1 MRNGMGTLV
10 QDLRYGVRVL
20 VKSPGFAAVAVIVLA
35 LGIGANT
42 AIFSVVNAVLLR
54 PLPYQD
60 PGRLVQVWHVPPPKS
75 FPGMT
80 EFSVSAANYLDWR
93 DQNHVFDPL
102 AIYTFANLNL
112 TGKDKPES
120 VASAVVSPN
129 FFSVLRVRPLFG
141 RVIAPGEDLPG
152 RANVVV
158 LSHAFWRE
166 HFGSDPSIVGQNV
179 TLNQQSYTVI
189 GVMPSRFEMPPS
201 VQIWTPLAWT
211 NEEKAVRGEHHFSVI
226 GRLKPGMD
234 LKQAQAEMNTISSR
248 LEQQYPADDKG
259 WGAVVVPL
267 REQLVGSVRPV
278 LLVLLGA
285 VAFVLLIACA
295 NVANLM
301 LAKTLGR
308 RKEIAIR
315 SALGASRVRIVQQ
328 VLSETVLLALT
339 GGILGLLIAHFG
351 VRLISAFLANQLSL
365 SPEINLDGW
374 VLGFT
379 LAVSLLTGVLAGL
392 APALRLTKTDLN
404 EALKQGLS
412 WTDADA
418 GGKQTRVILVVSEVA
433 LSLML
438 LIGAGLMIR
447 SLWMLRSVDPGLD
460 PNQVLTM
467 TVGIPVPST
476 RFPTPLQQSNF
487 FNDVLQHVRA
497 LPGVESAGVIDAL
510 PLTGGGSTQPIVI
523 EGRPAQQMADQPE
536 VAVRT
541 ISPGYIQA
549 LHIPLLRGRNFS
561 DADTAGRPAVIV
573 ISESMAKRFW
583 PNENPIGKHVTM
595 TFLPGVLREIIGIV
609 GDVKDYGLDAVDPVV
624 TLYIPLSQ
632 LSTPLLGGW
641 SSFPMS
647 LVVRTNS
654 TPSSLTSAV
663 TSAVHQVDSELP
675 LLQILTMQDVVGASL
690 SQQRFNMLLLAIFA
704 GLALLLA
711 AMGIY
716 SVLSYSVKRRVR
728 EIGIRMA
735 LGAQVRDVLRLIVI
749 EGMRP
754 TLIGVAIGLA
764 GALALGRV
772 LANLIY
778 GVKPTDPITFGA
790 VSVLLAGV
798 GLVASIIPAYRA
810 TRVEPMK
817 TLRDE

>member
-1 MRNGMGTLV
+1 MGNLV

-20 VKSPGFAAVAVIVLA
+20 LKSPGFAAVAVIVLA

-75 FPGMT
+75 FPGVAL
-80 EFSVSAANYLDWR
+80 FHVSAANYLDWR
-93 DQNHVFDPL
+93 DQNHVFDQL
-102 AIYTFANLNL
+102 AIYHYATLNL
-112 TGKDKPES
+112 SGKGQPES
-120 VASAVVSPN
+120 VTSAAVSPN
-129 FFSVLRVRPLFG
+129 FFSVLQVRPLFG
-141 RVIAPGEDLPG
+141 RAIAPGEDQLG
-152 RANVVV
+152 HANVVV
-158 LSHAFWRE
+158 LGHAFWRE
-166 HFGSDPSIVGQNV
+166 HFGSDPGIVGQNV
-179 TLNQQSYTVI
+179 TLNGQSYLVI
-189 GVMPSRFEMPPS
+189 GVMPARFEMPPS
-201 VQIWTPLAWT
+201 AQVWTPMALT
-211 NEEKAVRGEHHFSVI
+211 DKEKVVRGEHHFGVI
-226 GRLKPGMD
+226 GRLKPGTD

-248 LEQQYPADDKG
+248 LEQQYPTDDKG

-267 REQLVGSVRPV
+267 REQLVGSVRPA

-315 SALGASRVRIVQQ
+315 SALGASRSRVLQQ
-328 VLSETVLLALT
+328 VLSEAVLLALM
-339 GGILGLLIAHFG
+339 GGFLGLLIAHFG
-351 VRLISAFLANQLSL
+351 VRLISAFLANQLSQ
-365 SPEINLDGW
+365 SPEINLDIW

-379 LAVSLLTGVLAGL
+379 AAVSILTGVLAGL
-392 APALRLTKTDLN
+392 APALRLTKIDLN
-404 EALKQGLS
+404 KALKQGLGR
-412 WTDADA
+412 TDSDS
-418 GGKQTRVILVVSEVA
+418 GGKRTRGVLVVSEVA

-460 PNQVLTM
+460 PNNVLTM
-467 TVGIPVPST
+467 RVSIPLT
-476 RFPTPLQQSNF
+476 RFPSPLQQSSF
-487 FNDVLQHVRA
+487 FNDVLHRVRA
-497 LPGVESAGVIDAL
+497 LPGVDSAGVIDSV
-510 PLTGGGSTQPIVI
+510 PLSGGGSIQPIAI
-523 EGRPAQQMADQPE
+523 EGRPTQQMSDQPE
-536 VAVRT
+536 VAVRI
-541 ISPGYIQA
+541 ISPGYIGA
-549 LHIPLLRGRNFS
+549 LRIPLLRGRNFN
-561 DADTAGRPAVIV
+561 DADAAGRPAAIL

-583 PNENPIGKHVTM
+583 PNENPIGKHLTM
-595 TFLPGVLREIIGIV
+595 TFFPDAAREIVGVV
-609 GDVKDYGLDAVDPVV
+609 GDVKDDGLDAVDPVA
-624 TLYIPLSQ
+624 TLYTPLAQ

-647 LVVRTNS
+647 LVVHANS
-654 TPSSLTSAV
+654 NPSSLTSAV
-663 TSAVHQVDSELP
+663 SNAVHQVDSELP
-675 LLQILTMQDVVGASL
+675 LLQILTMQDVIGASL
-690 SQQRFNMLLLAIFA
+690 SQQRFNMLLLAVFA

-711 AMGIY
+711 AIGIY

-735 LGAQVRDVLRLIVI
+735 LGAQVRDVLQLIVI

-754 TLIGVAIGLA
+754 TLIGVVIGLA

-798 GLVASIIPAYRA
+798 GLFASIIPAYRA

>member
-1 MRNGMGTLV
+1 
-10 QDLRYGVRVL
+10 
-20 VKSPGFAAVAVIVLA
+20 

-259 WGAVVVPL
+259 WVAVVVPL

>member
-1 MRNGMGTLV
+1 MGTLV
-10 QDLRYGVRVL
+10 QDLKYGVRVL
-20 VKSPGFAAVAVIVLA
+20 LKSPAFAAVAVIVLA

-60 PGRLVQVWHVPPPKS
+60 PGHLVQVWHVPPAKS

-93 DQNHVFDPL
+93 DQNHVFEQL
-102 AIYTFANLNL
+102 AIYTYATLNL
-112 TGKDKPES
+112 SGKGQPES
-120 VASAVVSPN
+120 VTSAVVSPN
-129 FFSVLRVRPLFG
+129 FFSTLRVRPLLG
-141 RVIAPGEDLPG
+141 RAIAAGEDQLG
-152 RANVVV
+152 HANVVV
-158 LSHAFWRE
+158 LAHAFWRE
-166 HFGSDPSIVGQNV
+166 HFGSDPKIVGQNI
-179 TLNQQSYTVI
+179 TLNQQSYTVV
-189 GVMPSRFEMPPS
+189 GVMPPRFQMPPA

-211 NEEKAVRGEHHFSVI
+211 DKEKAVRGEHHFGVI
-226 GRLKPGMD
+226 GRLNPGIE
-234 LKQAQAEMNTISSR
+234 LKQAQAEMNMISSR

-267 REQLVGSVRPV
+267 REQLVGSVRPA

-301 LAKTLGR
+301 LAKTLSR

-315 SALGASRVRIVQQ
+315 SALGATRGRIVQQ
-328 VLSETVLLALT
+328 VLSETVLLAMA
-339 GGILGLLIAHFG
+339 GGILGLLIAHVG

-379 LAVSLLTGVLAGL
+379 LTVSVLTGILAGL

-412 WTDADA
+412 RTDADS
-418 GGKQTRVILVVSEVA
+418 GGKRTRGVLVVSEVA

-460 PNQVLTM
+460 PSNVLTM

-487 FNDVLQHVRA
+487 FNDVLRHVRA

-510 PLTGGGSTQPIVI
+510 PLTGGGSTQPIAI

-541 ISPGYIQA
+541 ISPGYIHSM
-549 LHIPLLRGRNFS
+549 HIPLLRGRDLNDDDS
-561 DADTAGRPAVIV
+561 AGRPRAILM
-573 ISESMAKRFW
+573 SESMAKRFW
-583 PNENPIGKHVTM
+583 PNENPIGQHLTM
-595 TFLPGVLREIIGIV
+595 TFSPDGPREIVGIV
-609 GDVKDYGLDAVDPVV
+609 GDVKDSGLDVVDPVA
-624 TLYIPLSQ
+624 TLYLPLAQ
-632 LSTPLLGGW
+632 LSTPQPGGW
-641 SSFPMS
+641 TSFPMS

-654 TPSSLTSAV
+654 NPSSLTSAV
-663 TSAVHQVDSELP
+663 TGAVHQVDSELP
-675 LLQILTMQDVVGASL
+675 LLQIRTMQDVVGESL
-690 SQQRFNMLLLAIFA
+690 SQQRFNMQLLAVFA
-704 GLALLLA
+704 ALALLLA
-711 AMGIY
+711 AIGIY

-735 LGAQVRDVLRLIVI
+735 LGAQVRDVLRLILI

-772 LANLIY
+772 LSNLIY

-790 VSVLLAGV
+790 VSLMLATV
-798 GLVASIIPAYRA
+798 GLFASLIPAHRA
-810 TRVEPMK
+810 SRVEPMK

>member
-1 MRNGMGTLV
+1 MGTLL
-10 QDLRYGVRVL
+10 QDLKYGLRVL
-20 VKSPGFAAVAVIVLA
+20 LKSPGFAAVAVMVLA

-60 PGRLVQVWHVPPPKS
+60 PGHLVQVWHVPPAKS

-80 EFSVSAANYLDWR
+80 EFSVSAANFLDWR
-93 DQNHVFDPL
+93 EQNRVFEQL
-102 AIYTFANLNL
+102 AIYSYSTLNL
-112 TGKDKPES
+112 SGKGQPES
-120 VASAVVSPN
+120 VTSAVVSPN
-129 FFSVLRVRPLFG
+129 FFSVLRVQPRFG
-141 RVIAPGEDLPG
+141 RAIAPGEDQQG

-166 HFGSDPSIVGQNV
+166 HFGSDPGIVGQNI
-179 TLNQQSYTVI
+179 TLNQQAYTVV
-189 GVMPSRFEMPPS
+189 GVMPPRFEMPPA

-211 NEEKAVRGEHHFSVI
+211 DKEKAVRGEHHYGVI
-226 GRLKPGMD
+226 GRLNPATD

-248 LEQQYPADDKG
+248 LEEQYPADDTG

-267 REQLVGSVRPV
+267 REQLVGSVRPA

-328 VLSETVLLALT
+328 VLSETVLLALA
-339 GGILGLLIAHFG
+339 GGILALFIAHWG
-351 VRLISAFLANQLSL
+351 VRFISSFLSNQLSL
-365 SPEINLDGW
+365 SPEIKLDTW

-379 LAVSLLTGVLAGL
+379 LAVALLTGVLAGL
-392 APALRLTKTDLN
+392 VPALRLTRTDLN
-404 EALKQGLS
+404 EALKQGLGR
-412 WTDADA
+412 TDADS
-418 GGKQTRVILVVSEVA
+418 GGERTRGVLIVSEVA
-433 LSLML
+433 LSLIL

-460 PNQVLTM
+460 PNNVLTM
-467 TVGIPVPST
+467 TIGIPVPST

-487 FNDVLQHVRA
+487 FNDVLLRVRT
-497 LPGVESAGVIDAL
+497 LPGVESAGVIDTL
-510 PLTGGGSTQPIVI
+510 PLTGGGSTQPIAI

-536 VAVRT
+536 VAVR
-541 ISPGYIQA
+541 IVSPGYIRA
-549 LHIPLLRGRNFS
+549 MHIPLLRGRDLS
-561 DADTAGRPAVIV
+561 EVDAAARPEAVV
-573 ISESMAKRFW
+573 ISDSMAKRFW
-583 PNENPIGKHVTM
+583 PNENPVGKHLTM
-595 TFLPGVLREIIGIV
+595 TFFPDGSREIVGIV
-609 GDVKDYGLDAVDPVV
+609 GDVKDSGLDVIDPVAM
-624 TLYIPLSQ
+624 LYMPLAQ
-632 LSTPLLGGW
+632 LTPPLLGGW
-641 SSFPMS
+641 TSFPMS
-647 LVVRTNS
+647 LVVRTNAN
-654 TPSSLTSAV
+654 PSSLTSAV
-663 TSAVHQVDSELP
+663 TEAVHQVDSELP
-675 LLQILTMQDVVGASL
+675 LLQIRTMQDVVGESL
-690 SQQRFNMLLLAIFA
+690 SQQRFNMQLLAVFA

-711 AMGIY
+711 AIGIY

-735 LGAQVRDVLRLIVI
+735 LGARVRDVLRLIVI

-754 TLIGVAIGLA
+754 TLIGVVIGLA

-790 VSVLLAGV
+790 VSVLLAAV
-798 GLVASIIPAYRA
+798 ALFASIVPAYRA
-810 TRVEPMK
+810 TRVEPLK

>member
-1 MRNGMGTLV
+1 MGTLL
-10 QDLRYGVRVL
+10 QDLRYGVRGL
-20 VKSPGFAAVAVIVLA
+20 VKSPGFALVAVIVLA

-60 PGRLVQVWHVPPPKS
+60 PGKLVQVWHVPPAKS

-80 EFSVSAANYLDWR
+80 EFDVSAANYLDWR
-93 DQNHVFDPL
+93 DQNHVFEQL
-102 AIYTFANLNL
+102 AIYTYATLNL
-112 TGKDKPES
+112 SGKGQPES
-120 VASAVVSPN
+120 VTSAVVSPN
-129 FFSVLRVRPLFG
+129 FFSTLRVRTLFG
-141 RVIAPGEDLPG
+141 RAIAPGEDQHG
-152 RANVVV
+152 HANVVV

-166 HFGSDPSIVGQNV
+166 HFGSDPGIVGQNV
-179 TLNQQSYTVI
+179 TLNQQSYTIV

-201 VQIWTPLAWT
+201 AQIWTPLAWT
-211 NEEKAVRGEHHFSVI
+211 DKEKAVRGEHHYGVI
-226 GRLKPGMD
+226 GRLKPGLD

-259 WGAVVVPL
+259 WGAMVVPL
-267 REQLVGSVRPV
+267 REQLVGSVRPA

-315 SALGASRVRIVQQ
+315 SALGASRARIVQQ
-328 VLSETVLLALT
+328 VLSETILLALA

-365 SPEINLDGW
+365 SPEVNLDGW

-379 LAVSLLTGVLAGL
+379 LAVSLATGVLAGL

-412 WTDADA
+412 RTDADS
-418 GGKQTRVILVVSEVA
+418 GGKRTRVVLVISEVA

-460 PNQVLTM
+460 PDHVLTM

-487 FNDVLQHVRA
+487 FNDVLQRVRA
-497 LPGVESAGVIDAL
+497 LPGVDSAAVIDAL
-510 PLTGGGSTQPIVI
+510 PLAGGGSIQPIAI
-523 EGRPAQQMADQPE
+523 EGRAAQQMADQPE
-536 VAVRT
+536 VAVRI
-541 ISPGYIQA
+541 ISPGYIRA
-549 LHIPLLRGRNFS
+549 LHIPLLRGRDLN
-561 DADTAGRPAVIV
+561 DADAAGRPAVIV

-583 PNENPIGKHVTM
+583 PNENPLGKHLTM
-595 TFLPGVLREIIGIV
+595 TFFPDGPREIVGIV
-609 GDVKDYGLDAVDPVV
+609 GDVKDSGLDVVDPVA
-624 TLYIPLSQ
+624 TLYLPLGQ
-632 LSTPLLGGW
+632 LSTPLLGAW
-641 SSFPMS
+641 TSFPMS

-654 TPSSLTSAV
+654 NPSSLTSAV

-675 LLQILTMQDVVGASL
+675 LLQIRTMQDVVGESL
-690 SQQRFNMLLLAIFA
+690 AQQRFNMQLLAVFA

-711 AMGIY
+711 AIGIY

-735 LGAQVRDVLRLIVI
+735 LGAQVRDVLRLIMI

-778 GVKPTDPITFGA
+778 GVKPTDPMTFAA
-790 VSVLLAGV
+790 VSALLAAV
-798 GLVASIIPAYRA
+798 GLFATIIPAYRA

>member
-1 MRNGMGTLV
+1 MGTLV

-764 GALALGRV
+764 GAFALGRV

>member
-1 MRNGMGTLV
+1 METLLH
-10 QDLRYGVRVL
+10 DLRYSLRVL
-20 VKSPGFAAVAVIVLA
+20 LKSPGFVAIAVIVLA

-42 AIFSVVNAVLLR
+42 AIFSVVNALLLR

-60 PGRLVQVWHVPPPKS
+60 PGKLVQVWHVPPPKS
-75 FPGMT
+75 FPGIT
-80 EFSVSAANYLDWR
+80 QFAVSAANYLDWR
-93 DQNHVFDPL
+93 DQNHVFEQL
-102 AIYTFANLNL
+102 AIYSYSNLNL
-112 TGKDKPES
+112 SGRGQPES
-120 VASAVVSPN
+120 LTSGVVSSN
-129 FFSVLRVRPLFG
+129 FFSVLQVQPLLG
-141 RVIAPGEDLPG
+141 RAFAPGEDQQG
-152 RANVVV
+152 HANTVV

-166 HFGSDPSIVGQNV
+166 HFGSDRHIVGQSI
-179 TLNQQSYTVI
+179 TLNQQSYTVA
-189 GVMPSRFEMPPS
+189 GVMPARFEMPPS
-201 VQIWTPLAWT
+201 AQIWTPMALT
-211 NEEKAVRGEHHFSVI
+211 DKEKAVRGEHHFGVI
-226 GRLKPGMD
+226 GRLKPSVN
-234 LKQAQAEMNTISSR
+234 LNQAQAEMTTISSR
-248 LEQQYPADDKG
+248 LEQQYPTDDKG

-267 REQLVGSVRPV
+267 REQLVGDVRPA

-315 SALGASRVRIVQQ
+315 SALGASRFRVLQQ
-328 VLSETVLLALT
+328 ILSESVLIALM
-339 GGILGLLIAHFG
+339 GGILGLIIAHFG
-351 VRLISAFLANQLSL
+351 VQLISAFLANQLNQSPDISL
-365 SPEINLDGW
+365 DLW

-392 APALRLTKTDLN
+392 APALRLSKTDLN

-412 WTDADA
+412 RTDADS
-418 GGKQTRVILVVSEVA
+418 GGARTRGFLVVSEVA

-460 PNQVLTM
+460 PNNVLTM
-467 TVGIPVPST
+467 RVGVPST
-476 RFPTPLQQSNF
+476 RFPSPLQQSNF
-487 FNDVLQHVRA
+487 FNEALKRIRA

-510 PLTGGGSTQPIVI
+510 PLNGGGSIQPIAI
-523 EGRPAQQMADQPE
+523 EGRPAQQMSDQPE
-536 VAVRT
+536 VAVRIT
-541 ISPGYIQA
+541 SPAYFHA
-549 LHIPLLRGRNFS
+549 LRIPLLRGRNFN
-561 DADTAGRPAVIV
+561 DADNAGAPLSIL
-573 ISESMAKRFW
+573 ISESMGKRFW
-583 PNENPIGKHVTM
+583 PNENPIGKHVTL
-595 TFLPGVLREIIGIV
+595 TFLPDGPREIVGIV
-609 GDVKDYGLDAVDPVV
+609 GDVKDDGLDVADPVA
-624 TLYIPLSQ
+624 TLYTPLAQ

-641 SSFPMS
+641 TSFSMW
-647 LVVRTNS
+647 LVVHTNS

-675 LLQILTMQDVVGASL
+675 VLQIRTMQDVVGESL
-690 SQQRFNMLLLAIFA
+690 SQRRFNMLLLAVFA

-711 AMGIY
+711 AIGIY
-716 SVLSYSVKRRVR
+716 SVLAYSVKRRVR

-735 LGAQVRDVLRLIVI
+735 LGAQIGDVLRLIVI

-754 TLIGVAIGLA
+754 TLIGVGIGLA

-798 GLVASIIPAYRA
+798 GLFASVIPAYRA

>member
-1 MRNGMGTLV
+1 METLV
-10 QDLRYGVRVL
+10 QDLRYSLRVL
-20 VKSPGFAAVAVIVLA
+20 LKSPGFAAVAIIVLA

-54 PLPYQD
+54 PLPYKD
-60 PGRLVQVWHVPPPKS
+60 PGKLVQVWHVPPPKS

-80 EFSVSAANYLDWR
+80 QFAVSAANYLDWR
-93 DQNHVFDPL
+93 DQNHVFEQL
-102 AIYTFANLNL
+102 AIYSYANLNL
-112 TGKDKPES
+112 SGRGQAES
-120 VASAVVSPN
+120 LTSGVVSSN
-129 FFSVLRVRPLFG
+129 FFSVLQVRPLLG
-141 RVIAPGEDLPG
+141 RAFDPGEDQPG
-152 RANVVV
+152 RANTVV

-166 HFGSDPSIVGQNV
+166 HFGSDPRIVGQII
-179 TLNQQSYTVI
+179 TLNQQSYTVA
-189 GVMPSRFEMPPS
+189 GVMPARFEMPPS
-201 VQIWTPLAWT
+201 AQVWTPMALT
-211 NEEKAVRGEHHFSVI
+211 DKEKAVRGEHHFGVI
-226 GRLKPGMD
+226 GRLKPD
-234 LKQAQAEMNTISSR
+234 ANLNQAQAEMNTISSR
-248 LEQQYPADDKG
+248 LEQQYPTDDKG

-267 REQLVGSVRPV
+267 REQLVGDVRPA

-315 SALGASRVRIVQQ
+315 SALGASRLRVLQQ
-328 VLSETVLLALT
+328 VLSESVLIALI
-339 GGILGLLIAHFG
+339 GGILGLIIAHFG
-351 VRLISAFLANQLSL
+351 VQLISAFLANQLNQSPDISL
-365 SPEINLDGW
+365 NIW

-379 LAVSLLTGVLAGL
+379 LAVSILTGVLAGL

-404 EALKQGLS
+404 EALKQGLGR
-412 WTDADA
+412 TDSDS
-418 GGKQTRVILVVSEVA
+418 GGTRTRSVLVVSEVA
-433 LSLML
+433 LSLIL

-447 SLWMLRSVDPGLD
+447 SLWLLRSIDPGLD
-460 PNQVLTM
+460 PNHVLTM
-467 TVGIPVPST
+467 RVGVPST
-476 RFPTPLQQSNF
+476 RFPSPLQQSNF
-487 FNDVLQHVRA
+487 FNEALQRIRA

-510 PLTGGGSTQPIVI
+510 PLNGGGSIQPIAI

-536 VAVRT
+536 VGVRI
-541 ISPGYIQA
+541 ISPAYFQA
-549 LHIPLLRGRNFS
+549 MRIPLLRGRNFNDS
-561 DADTAGRPAVIV
+561 DAAGAPLTIL

-583 PNENPIGKHVTM
+583 PNENPIGKHLTM
-595 TFLPGVLREIIGIV
+595 TFLPDGPREIVGIV
-609 GDVKDYGLDAVDPVV
+609 GDVKDEGLTVVDPVA
-624 TLYIPLSQ
+624 TLYTPMAQ

-641 SSFPMS
+641 TSFPMW

-675 LLQILTMQDVVGASL
+675 LLQIRTMQEVVAESL
-690 SQQRFNMLLLAIFA
+690 SQQRFNMLLLAVFA

-711 AMGIY
+711 AIGIY

-735 LGAQVRDVLRLIVI
+735 LGAQVRDVLRLIVV

-778 GVKPTDPITFGA
+778 GIKPTDPITFGA

-798 GLVASIIPAYRA
+798 GLFASVIPAYRA

>member
-1 MRNGMGTLV
+1 MGTLV

>member
-1 MRNGMGTLV
+1 MGTLM

-20 VKSPGFAAVAVIVLA
+20 LKSPGFAAVAVIVLA

-60 PGRLVQVWHVPPPKS
+60 AGRLVQVWHVPPAKN

-80 EFSVSAANYLDWR
+80 EFAVSAANYLDWR
-93 DQNHVFDPL
+93 DQNHVFDQL
-102 AIYTFANLNL
+102 AIYSFANLNL
-112 TGKDKPES
+112 TGKGQPES
-120 VASAVVSPN
+120 VTSAVVSPN
-129 FFSVLRVRPLFG
+129 FFSALRVRPLSG
-141 RVIAPGEDLPG
+141 RAIAPEEDQPG
-152 RANVVV
+152 HANVVV

-166 HFGSDPSIVGQNV
+166 HFGSDSSIVGQNI
-179 TLNQQSYTVI
+179 TLNQQSYTVV
-189 GVMPSRFEMPPS
+189 GVMPPRFEMPPS

-211 NEEKAVRGEHHFSVI
+211 DKEKVVRGEHHFGVI
-226 GRLKPGMD
+226 GRLKAGID

-248 LEQQYPADDKG
+248 LEEQYPADDKG

-267 REQLVGSVRPV
+267 REQLVASVRPA

-328 VLSETVLLALT
+328 VLSETILLALA

-374 VLGFT
+374 VLAFT
-379 LAVSLLTGVLAGL
+379 LMVSLLTGVLAGL
-392 APALRLTKTDLN
+392 APALRLTRTDLN
-404 EALKQGLS
+404 EALKQGLGR
-412 WTDADA
+412 TDSDS
-418 GGKQTRVILVVSEVA
+418 GGRRTRGVLVVSEVA

-447 SLWMLRSVDPGLD
+447 SLWMLRNVDPGLD
-460 PNQVLTM
+460 PNNVLTM

-487 FNDVLQHVRA
+487 FNDVLQRVRA

-510 PLTGGGSTQPIVI
+510 PLSGGGSIQPVAI

-541 ISPGYIQA
+541 ISPGYIRS
-549 LHIPLLRGRNFS
+549 LHIPLLDGRDLS
-561 DADTAGRPAVIV
+561 DSDTAGRPYAVL

-583 PNENPIGKHVTM
+583 PKENPLGKHLTL
-595 TFLPGVLREIIGIV
+595 TFLPDASREIVGIV
-609 GDVKDYGLDAVDPVV
+609 GDVKDSGLDVTDPVAM
-624 TLYIPLSQ
+624 LYMPLGQ

-641 SSFPMS
+641 TSFPMW

-654 TPSSLTSAV
+654 NPSSLTSAV
-663 TSAVHQVDSELP
+663 TGAVHQVDSELP
-675 LLQILTMQDVVGASL
+675 LLQIRTMQDVVGESL
-690 SQQRFNMLLLAIFA
+690 SQQRFNMLLLAVFA
-704 GLALLLA
+704 ALALLLA
-711 AMGIY
+711 AIGIY

-735 LGAQVRDVLRLIVI
+735 LGAQVRDVLRLIVV

-754 TLIGVAIGLA
+754 TLIGVAIGIA
-764 GALALGRV
+764 GALALGRI

-790 VSVLLAGV
+790 VAVLLVAV
-798 GLVASIIPAYRA
+798 GFFASVIPAYRA

>member
-1 MRNGMGTLV
+1 MGTLL
-10 QDLRYGVRVL
+10 QDLRYGMRVL
-20 VKSPGFAAVAVIVLA
+20 LKSPGFAAVAVIVLA

-60 PGRLVQVWHVPPPKS
+60 PGHLVQVWHVPPAKS

-93 DQNHVFDPL
+93 DQNHIFEQL
-102 AIYTFANLNL
+102 AIYTYATLNL
-112 TGKDKPES
+112 SGKGQPES
-120 VASAVVSPN
+120 VTSAVVSPN
-129 FFSVLRVRPLFG
+129 FFSTLRVRPLFG
-141 RVIAPGEDLPG
+141 RAIAPGEDTLG
-152 RANVVV
+152 HANVVV

-166 HFGSDPSIVGQNV
+166 HFGADPSIVGQNV
-179 TLNQQSYTVI
+179 TLNQQSYTVV
-189 GVMPSRFEMPPS
+189 GVMPPRFEMPPS

-211 NEEKAVRGEHHFSVI
+211 DQEKAVRGEHHFGVI
-226 GRLKPGMD
+226 GRLKPGTG
-234 LKQAQAEMNTISSR
+234 LKQAQAEMNMISSR
-248 LEQQYPADDKG
+248 LEEQYPADDKG
-259 WGAVVVPL
+259 WGAVAVPL
-267 REQLVGSVRPV
+267 REQLVGTVRPA

-301 LAKTLGR
+301 LAKTLSR

-328 VLSETVLLALT
+328 VVSETVLLALA

-365 SPEINLDGW
+365 SPEINQDGW
-374 VLGFT
+374 VLCFT
-379 LAVSLLTGVLAGL
+379 LAVSVATGVLAGL
-392 APALRLTKTDLN
+392 APALRLTKTHLN

-412 WTDADA
+412 RTDTDS
-418 GGKQTRVILVVSEVA
+418 GGKRTRGVLVVSEVA

-447 SLWMLRSVDPGLD
+447 SLWMLRSVDPGID
-460 PNQVLTM
+460 PNNVLTM

-510 PLTGGGSTQPIVI
+510 PLSGSGSIQPIAI

-536 VAVRT
+536 VAVRN
-541 ISPGYIQA
+541 ISPGYIRSM
-549 LHIPLLRGRNFS
+549 HIPLLRGRDLN
-561 DADTAGRPAVIV
+561 DDDTSGRPRAIL

-583 PNENPIGKHVTM
+583 PNESPIGKHVTM
-595 TFLPGVLREIIGIV
+595 TFFPDGAREIVGIV
-609 GDVKDYGLDAVDPVV
+609 GDVKDSGLDIVDPVAM
-624 TLYIPLSQ
+624 LYLPLGQ
-632 LSTPLLGGW
+632 LSTPLLGAW
-641 SSFPMS
+641 TSFPMS

-654 TPSSLTSAV
+654 NPSGLTSAV

-675 LLQILTMQDVVGASL
+675 LLQIRTMQDVVGESL
-690 SQQRFNMLLLAIFA
+690 SQQRFNMQLLAVFA

-711 AMGIY
+711 AIGIY

-735 LGAQVRDVLRLIVI
+735 LGAQVRDVLRLILI

-790 VSVLLAGV
+790 VSVLLAAV
-798 GLVASIIPAYRA
+798 GLFASLIPAHRA
-810 TRVEPMK
+810 SRVEPMK

>member
-1 MRNGMGTLV
+1 MGTLT
-10 QDLRYGVRVL
+10 QDLKYGLRVL
-20 VKSPGFAAVAVIVLA
+20 LKSPGFAAVAVIVLA

-60 PGRLVQVWHVPPPKS
+60 PGRLVQVWHVPPAKS
-75 FPGMT
+75 FPGIT

-93 DQNHVFDPL
+93 DQNHVFEPL
-102 AIYTFANLNL
+102 AIYTYATLNL
-112 TGKDKPES
+112 SGKGQPES
-120 VASAVVSPN
+120 VTSAVVSPN
-129 FFSVLRVRPLFG
+129 FFSALRVRPRLG
-141 RVIAPGEDLPG
+141 RAIASGEDQPG
-152 RANVVV
+152 HANVVV

-166 HFGSDPSIVGQNV
+166 HFGADPHIVGQNV

-189 GVMPSRFEMPPS
+189 GVMPPRFEMPPS
-201 VQIWTPLAWT
+201 VEIWTPLAWT
-211 NEEKAVRGEHHFSVI
+211 DKEKAVRGEHHFGVI
-226 GRLKPGMD
+226 GRLKPGID
-234 LKQAQAEMNTISSR
+234 LKQAQAEMNTISSH

-259 WGAVVVPL
+259 WGAIVVPL
-267 REQLVGSVRPV
+267 REQLVGTVRPA

-315 SALGASRVRIVQQ
+315 SALGASRARIVQQ
-328 VLSETVLLALT
+328 VLCETVLLALA
-339 GGILGLLIAHFG
+339 GGVLGLLIAQWG

-365 SPEINLDGW
+365 SPEINLDAW

-379 LAVSLLTGVLAGL
+379 LTVSLATGVLAGL

-404 EALKQGLS
+404 EALKQGLGR
-412 WTDADA
+412 TDADS
-418 GGKQTRVILVVSEVA
+418 GGKRTRVVLVISEVA

-447 SLWMLRSVDPGLD
+447 SLWTLRNVDPGLD
-460 PNQVLTM
+460 PNHVLTM
-467 TVGIPVPST
+467 TVAIPVPST

-487 FNDVLQHVRA
+487 FNTVLQRVRA

-510 PLTGGGSTQPIVI
+510 PLTGGGSIQPIAV
-523 EGRPAQQMADQPE
+523 EGRPTQQMADQPE
-536 VAVRT
+536 VAVRN
-541 ISPGYIQA
+541 ISPGYIRTMR
-549 LHIPLLRGRNFS
+549 IPLLSGRDLS
-561 DADTAGRPAVIV
+561 DADSAGRPESVL
-573 ISESMAKRFW
+573 ISESMARRFW
-583 PNENPIGKHVTM
+583 PNENPIGKHVTL
-595 TFLPGVLREIIGIV
+595 TFFPDGPREIVGIV
-609 GDVKDYGLDAVDPVV
+609 GDVKDSGLDVTDPVAM
-624 TLYIPLSQ
+624 LYLPVAQ
-632 LSTPLLGGW
+632 LSMPLLGAW
-641 SSFPMS
+641 TSFPMS
-647 LVVRTNS
+647 LVVRTNAN
-654 TPSSLTSAV
+654 PSSLTSAV
-663 TSAVHQVDSELP
+663 TGAVHQVDSELP
-675 LLQILTMQDVVGASL
+675 LLQIRTMQDVVGESL
-690 SQQRFNMLLLAIFA
+690 SQQRFNMQLLAVFA

-711 AMGIY
+711 AIGIY

-735 LGAQVRDVLRLIVI
+735 LGAQVRDVLRLILV

-772 LANLIY
+772 LANLLY

-790 VSVLLAGV
+790 VALLLATV
-798 GLVASIIPAYRA
+798 GLFASMIPAYRA

>member
-1 MRNGMGTLV
+1 MGTLL
-10 QDLRYGVRVL
+10 QDFKYGLRVL
-20 VKSPGFAAVAVIVLA
+20 TKSPGFATIAVIVLA

-60 PGRLVQVWHVPPPKS
+60 PGQLVQVWHVPPAKS

-93 DQNHVFDPL
+93 DQNHVFEQL
-102 AIYTFANLNL
+102 AIYSYATLNL
-112 TGKDKPES
+112 SGKGQPES
-120 VASAVVSPN
+120 ITSGVVSPN
-129 FFSVLRVRPLFG
+129 FFSALRVRPLVG
-141 RVIAPGEDLPG
+141 RAIASGEDQLG
-152 RANVVV
+152 HANVVV

-179 TLNQQSYTVI
+179 SLNQQSYTVV
-189 GVMPSRFEMPPS
+189 GVMPRRFEMPPS

-211 NEEKAVRGEHHFSVI
+211 DKEKAVRGEHHFGVI
-226 GRLKPGMD
+226 GRLKPGLD
-234 LKQAQAEMNTISSR
+234 VRQAQAEMNTISSR
-248 LEQQYPADDKG
+248 LQEQYPADDKG

-267 REQLVGSVRPV
+267 REQLVGSVRPS

-295 NVANLM
+295 NVANLT
-301 LAKTLGR
+301 LAKTLSR

-328 VLSETVLLALT
+328 VLSETVLLALA

-351 VRLISAFLANQLSL
+351 VRLISAFLANQLSM
-365 SPEINLDGW
+365 SPEITLDGW
-374 VLGFT
+374 VLAFT
-379 LAVSLLTGVLAGL
+379 LAASLATGILAGL

-412 WTDADA
+412 RTDTDS
-418 GGKQTRVILVVSEVA
+418 GGTRTRGILVISEVA

-460 PNQVLTM
+460 PRNVLTM

-487 FNDVLQHVRA
+487 FNDVLQRVRA

-510 PLTGGGSTQPIVI
+510 PLAGGGSIQPVAI
-523 EGRPAQQMADQPE
+523 EGRPTQPMADQPE
-536 VAVRT
+536 VAVRN
-541 ISPGYIQA
+541 ISPGYIEA
-549 LHIPLLRGRNFS
+549 LHIPLLRGRDLS
-561 DADTAGRPAVIV
+561 DADTAGRPNAVL
-573 ISESMAKRFW
+573 ISESMAQRFW
-583 PNENPIGKHVTM
+583 HNENPIGKHVTL
-595 TFLPGVLREIIGIV
+595 TFFPDGPREIIGIV
-609 GDVKDYGLDAVDPVV
+609 GDVKDSGLDVIDPVA
-624 TLYIPLSQ
+624 TLYMPLAQ
-632 LSTPLLGGW
+632 LSTPLLGAW
-641 SSFPMS
+641 TSFPMS
-647 LVVRTNS
+647 LVVRSNS
-654 TPSSLTSAV
+654 NPSSLTSAI
-663 TSAVHQVDSELP
+663 TGSVHQVDSELP
-675 LLQILTMQDVVGASL
+675 LLQIRTMQDVLGESL
-690 SQQRFNMLLLAIFA
+690 SQQRFNMLLLAVFA

-711 AMGIY
+711 AIGIY
-716 SVLSYSVKRRVR
+716 SVLSYSVKRRGR

-749 EGMRP
+749 EGMQP
-754 TLIGVAIGLA
+754 TLIGVAIGLG

-778 GVKPTDPITFGA
+778 GVKPTDPLTFGA
-790 VSVLLAGV
+790 VSLVLATV
-798 GLVASIIPAYRA
+798 GLFASIIPAYRA
-810 TRVEPMK
+810 IRVEPMK

>member
-1 MRNGMGTLV
+1 MGTLV
-10 QDLRYGVRVL
+10 QDLRYSVRVL
-20 VKSPGFAAVAVIVLA
+20 IKSPGFAAIAVIVLA

-54 PLPYQD
+54 PLPYHD
-60 PGRLVQVWHVPPPKS
+60 PGRLVQVWHVPPAKS

-80 EFSVSAANYLDWR
+80 RFAVSAANYLDWR
-93 DQNHVFDPL
+93 DQNHVFDQL
-102 AIYTFANLNL
+102 ATYSYSTLNL
-112 TGKDKPES
+112 SGKGQPES
-120 VASAVVSPN
+120 VISGVVSPN
-129 FFSVLRVRPLFG
+129 FFSVLQVQPLLG
-141 RVIAPGEDLPG
+141 RAIAPGEDQLG
-152 RANVVV
+152 HANVVV
-158 LSHAFWRE
+158 LGHAFWRD
-166 HFGSDPSIVGQNV
+166 HFGSDPGIVGQNV
-179 TLNQQSYTVI
+179 TLNGEGYAVV
-189 GVMPSRFEMPPS
+189 GVMPAGFQLPPS
-201 VQIWTPLAWT
+201 AEVWTPMALT
-211 NEEKAVRGEHHFSVI
+211 DQEKAVRGEHHFGVI
-226 GRLKPGMD
+226 GRLKTDVD
-234 LKQAQAEMNTISSR
+234 LNQAQAEMNTISSR
-248 LEQQYPADDKG
+248 LEQQYPTDDKG
-259 WGAVVVPL
+259 WGAIVVPM
-267 REQLVGSVRPV
+267 REELVGDVRPA

-285 VAFVLLIACA
+285 VACVLLIACA

-315 SALGASRVRIVQQ
+315 SALGASRSRVLQQ
-328 VLSETVLLALT
+328 VLSESVLLALT
-339 GGILGLLIAHFG
+339 GGMLGLLIAHFG
-351 VRLISAFLANQLSL
+351 VRLISAFLANQLSV

-379 LAVSLLTGVLAGL
+379 LLVSVLTGVLAGL
-392 APALRLTKTDLN
+392 APALRLTRVDLN
-404 EALKQGLS
+404 EALKQGLGR
-412 WTDADA
+412 TDSDS
-418 GGKQTRVILVVSEVA
+418 GGTRTRGVLVVSEVA

-460 PNQVLTM
+460 PNKVLTM
-467 TVGIPVPST
+467 RVGIPVPST

-487 FNDVLQHVRA
+487 FNDVLQRVRA

-510 PLTGGGSTQPIVI
+510 PLTGGGSIQPIAI

-541 ISPGYIQA
+541 VSPGYIRA
-549 LHIPLLRGRNFS
+549 MHIPLLRGRDFS
-561 DADTAGRPAVIV
+561 DADTAGRPEAVV

-583 PNENPIGKHVTM
+583 PSANALGKHLTL
-595 TFLPGVLREIIGIV
+595 TFFLDGPREIVGIV
-609 GDVKDYGLDAVDPVV
+609 GDVKDSGLDVTDPVA
-624 TLYIPLSQ
+624 TLYMPLAQ
-632 LSTPLLGGW
+632 FSTPLLGGW
-641 SSFPMS
+641 TSFPMS

-654 TPSSLTSAV
+654 NPSSLTSAV
-663 TSAVHQVDSELP
+663 TGAVRQVDSELP
-675 LLQILTMQDVVGASL
+675 LLQIRTMQDVMGESL

-711 AMGIY
+711 AIGIY

-735 LGAQVRDVLRLIVI
+735 LGAQIRDVLRLIVI

-790 VSVLLAGV
+790 VSVLLAS
-798 GLVASIIPAYRA
+798 VALFASLIPAYRA
-810 TRVEPMK
+810 TKVEPMK

>member
-1 MRNGMGTLV
+1 MGTLV
-10 QDLRYGVRVL
+10 HDLRYSLRVL
-20 VKSPGFAAVAVIVLA
+20 LKSPGFAAVAVTVLA

-60 PGRLVQVWHVPPPKS
+60 PGRLVQVWHVPPAKS

-80 EFSVSAANYLDWR
+80 QFPVSAANYLDWR
-93 DQNHVFDPL
+93 DQNQVFEQL
-102 AIYTFANLNL
+102 AIYSSADLNL
-112 TGKDKPES
+112 TGKGKPES
-120 VASAVVSPN
+120 VTSAVVSPN
-129 FFSVLRVRPLFG
+129 FFSALRVRPLIG
-141 RVIAPGEDLPG
+141 RAIAPGEDQLG
-152 RANVVV
+152 HANVVV

-166 HFGSDPSIVGQNV
+166 HFGSDASIVGQNI
-179 TLNQQSYTVI
+179 TLNQQSYTVV
-189 GVMPSRFEMPPS
+189 GVMPARFQMPPS

-211 NEEKAVRGEHHFSVI
+211 DKEKAVRGEHHFGVI
-226 GRLKPGMD
+226 GRLKPGAD
-234 LKQAQAEMNTISSR
+234 LHQAQAEMNMISSQ

-267 REQLVGSVRPV
+267 REQLVGSVRPA

-315 SALGASRVRIVQQ
+315 SALGASRGRVLQQ
-328 VLSETVLLALT
+328 ILSESVLLALA
-339 GGILGLLIAHFG
+339 GGILGLFIAHFG
-351 VRLISAFLANQLSL
+351 VRLISAFLADQLSL
-365 SPEINLDGW
+365 SRDINLDGW

-404 EALKQGLS
+404 EALKQGLGR
-412 WTDADA
+412 TDADS
-418 GGKQTRVILVVSEVA
+418 GGKRTRGVLVVSEVA

-447 SLWMLRSVDPGLD
+447 SLWMLRSVSPGLD
-460 PNQVLTM
+460 PSNVLTM

-487 FNDVLQHVRA
+487 FNDVLQRIRA
-497 LPGVESAGVIDAL
+497 LPGVESAGVIDTL
-510 PLTGGGSTQPIVI
+510 PLTGGGSTQPIAI
-523 EGRPAQQMADQPE
+523 EGHPAQQMADQPE

-541 ISPGYIQA
+541 VSPGYTAA
-549 LHIPLLRGRNFS
+549 LRIPLLRGRNFT
-561 DADTAGRPAVIV
+561 DADTAGRPATIL

-583 PNENPIGKHVTM
+583 PNEDPLGKHLTM
-595 TFLPGVLREIIGIV
+595 TFFPDASREIIGIV
-609 GDVKDYGLDAVDPVV
+609 GDVKDSGLDVVDPVA
-624 TLYIPLSQ
+624 TLYMPLAQ
-632 LSTPLLGGW
+632 LSAPLLGAW
-641 SSFPMS
+641 TSFPMS
-647 LVVRTNS
+647 LVVRTTSDPS
-654 TPSSLTSAV
+654 TLTSAV
-663 TSAVHQVDSELP
+663 SNAVHQVDAELP
-675 LLQILTMQDVVGASL
+675 LLQILTMQDVIGASL
-690 SQQRFNMLLLAIFA
+690 SQQRFNMLLLAVFA

-711 AMGIY
+711 AIGIY

-754 TLIGVAIGLA
+754 TLIGLAIGLA

-778 GVKPTDPITFGA
+778 GVKPTDPITFGV
-790 VSVLLAGV
+790 VSVMLAGV
-798 GLVASIIPAYRA
+798 GLFASIIPAYRA

>member
-1 MRNGMGTLV
+1 MGTLA
-10 QDLRYGVRVL
+10 QDLKYSVRVL
-20 VKSPGFAAVAVIVLA
+20 LKSPGFAAVAVVVLA

-60 PGRLVQVWHVPPPKS
+60 PGKLVRVWHVPPAKS

-80 EFSVSAANYLDWR
+80 QFPVSAANYLDWR
-93 DQNHVFDPL
+93 DQNHAFEQL
-102 AIYTFANLNL
+102 AIYSYSTLNL
-112 TGKDKPES
+112 SGRGQPES
-120 VASAVVSPN
+120 VVSGVVSPN
-129 FFSVLRVRPLFG
+129 FFSVLQVRPLLG
-141 RVIAPGEDLPG
+141 RAIAAGEDQPG
-152 RANVVV
+152 RANIVV

-166 HFGSDPSIVGQNV
+166 HFGSAPRIVGQSV
-179 TLNQQSYTVI
+179 TLNQQSYTVA
-189 GVMPSRFEMPPS
+189 GVMPARFEMPPS
-201 VQIWTPLAWT
+201 AQIWTPLAWT
-211 NEEKAVRGEHHFSVI
+211 DKDKAVRGEHHFGVI
-226 GRLKPGMD
+226 GRLKPDVD

-248 LEQQYPADDKG
+248 LEQQYPTDDKG

-267 REQLVGSVRPV
+267 REQLVGDVRPS

-315 SALGASRVRIVQQ
+315 SALGASRMRVLQQ
-328 VLSETVLLALT
+328 VLSESVLIALM
-339 GGILGLLIAHFG
+339 GGILGLIIAHFG
-351 VRLISAFLANQLSL
+351 VQLISAFLANQLNQT
-365 SPEINLDGW
+365 PDMNLDIW

-379 LAVSLLTGVLAGL
+379 LAVSILTGILAGL
-392 APALRLTKTDLN
+392 APALRLTRTDLN
-404 EALKQGLS
+404 EALKQGLGR
-412 WTDADA
+412 TDSDS
-418 GGKQTRVILVVSEVA
+418 GSTRARGVLVVSEVA
-433 LSLML
+433 LSLIL
-438 LIGAGLMIR
+438 LIGAGLLIR
-447 SLWMLRSVDPGLD
+447 SLWLLRSVNPGLD
-460 PNQVLTM
+460 PNNVLTM

-487 FNDVLQHVRA
+487 FDDVLQRVRA
-497 LPGVESAGVIDAL
+497 LPGVDSAGVIDSL
-510 PLTGGGSTQPIVI
+510 PLAGGGSIQPIAI
-523 EGRPAQQMADQPE
+523 EGRAAQQMADQPE
-536 VAVRT
+536 VDVRV
-541 ISPGYIQA
+541 ISPGY
-549 LHIPLLRGRNFS
+549 LRSMHIPLLRGRDLN
-561 DADTAGRPAVIV
+561 DADTAGTPGAVV

-583 PNENPIGKHVTM
+583 PNEPPIGKHVTLS
-595 TFLPGVLREIIGIV
+595 FFSDGPREIVGIV
-609 GDVKDYGLDAVDPVV
+609 GDVKDSGLGVVDPVAM
-624 TLYIPLSQ
+624 LYMPLAQ
-632 LSTPLLGGW
+632 YSTPLLGGW
-641 SSFPMS
+641 TSFPMA

-654 TPSSLTSAV
+654 AASSLTEAV

-675 LLQILTMQDVVGASL
+675 LLQIRTMQDVVAESL
-690 SQQRFNMLLLAIFA
+690 SQQRFNMLLLAVFA

-711 AMGIY
+711 AIGIY
-716 SVLSYSVKRRVR
+716 SVLAYSVKRRLR

-735 LGAQVRDVLRLIVI
+735 LGAQVRDVLRLVVI

-790 VSVLLAGV
+790 VAVLLAGV
-798 GLVASIIPAYRA
+798 GLLASIVPAYRA